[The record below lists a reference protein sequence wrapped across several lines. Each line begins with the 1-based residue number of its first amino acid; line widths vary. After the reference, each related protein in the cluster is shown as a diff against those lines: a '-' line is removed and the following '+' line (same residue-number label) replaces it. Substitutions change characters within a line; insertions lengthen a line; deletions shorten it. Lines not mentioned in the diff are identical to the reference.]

1 MGNQG
6 TRRMSR
12 ILIVEDDEDVR
23 ALIAHKLRR
32 AGHEVSEAGDGEQG
46 LAAAREDTPDLIV
59 LDWMMPKLTGIEVCA
74 NIRADADLAQPRI
87 LLLTAK
93 SQDSDIALAMK
104 TGADGYLIKPFR
116 ANDLLE
122 RVTALLAVP
131 VA

>member
-1 MGNQG
+1 MP
-6 TRRMSR
+6 R

-32 AGHEVSEAGDGEQG
+32 AGHEVSEAGDGELG
-46 LAAAREDTPDLIV
+46 LAAARASAPDLMV

-74 NIRADADLAQPRI
+74 QIRADADLPQPRI

-104 TGADGYLIKPFR
+104 TGADAYLIKPFR

-122 RVTALLAVP
+122 RVTALLDAP
-131 VA
+131 AA

>member
-1 MGNQG
+1 MP
-6 TRRMSR
+6 R

-46 LAAAREDTPDLIV
+46 LAAARASAPDLMV

-74 NIRADADLAQPRI
+74 QIRADVDLPQPRI

-104 TGADGYLIKPFR
+104 TGADAYLIKPFR

-122 RVTALLAVP
+122 RVTALLDAP
-131 VA
+131 AA

>member
-1 MGNQG
+1 MP
-6 TRRMSR
+6 R

-46 LAAAREDTPDLIV
+46 LAAARASAPDLMV

-74 NIRADADLAQPRI
+74 QIRADVDLPQPRI

-104 TGADGYLIKPFR
+104 TGADAYLIKPFR

-122 RVTALLAVP
+122 RVTALLAAP
-131 VA
+131 AA

>member
-1 MGNQG
+1 MA
-6 TRRMSR
+6 R

-32 AGHEVSEAGDGEQG
+32 AGHEVSEAGDGAAG
-46 LAAAREDTPDLIV
+46 LAAAREGVPELMV

-74 NIRADADLAQPRI
+74 QIRADTAMTQPRI

-104 TGADGYLIKPFR
+104 TGADAYLIKPFR

-122 RVTALLAVP
+122 RVTALLEAP
-131 VA
+131 AA

>member
-1 MGNQG
+1 MP
-6 TRRMSR
+6 R

-23 ALIAHKLRR
+23 ALIGYKLRR
-32 AGHEVSEAGDGEQG
+32 AGHEVSEAGDGEEG
-46 LAAAREDTPDLIV
+46 LAAARSGSPELIV

-74 NIRADADLAQPRI
+74 QVRADTALAQPRI

-93 SQDSDIALAMK
+93 SQDSDIALAMA

-122 RVTALLAVP
+122 RVTALLESR
-131 VA
+131 

>member
-1 MGNQG
+1 MP
-6 TRRMSR
+6 R

-32 AGHEVSEAGDGEQG
+32 AGHDVAEAGDGEAG
-46 LAAAREDTPDLIV
+46 VEAATLNPPELIV

-74 NIRADADLAQPRI
+74 RIRADSTLAQPRI

-93 SQDSDIALAMK
+93 SLDSDIALAMS

-116 ANDLLE
+116 ANELLE
-122 RVTALLAVP
+122 RVDALLAVP
-131 VA
+131 TAS

>member
-1 MGNQG
+1 MP
-6 TRRMSR
+6 R

-32 AGHEVSEAGDGEQG
+32 AGHDVSEAGDGELG
-46 LAAAREDTPDLIV
+46 LAAARAETPDLMV

-74 NIRADADLAQPRI
+74 QIRADADLAQPRI

-104 TGADGYLIKPFR
+104 TGADAYLIKPFR

-122 RVTALLAVP
+122 RVTALLAAP
-131 VA
+131 AA

>member
-1 MGNQG
+1 MP
-6 TRRMSR
+6 R

-46 LAAAREDTPDLIV
+46 LAAARASAPDLMV

-74 NIRADADLAQPRI
+74 QIRADADLPQPRI

-93 SQDSDIALAMK
+93 SQDSDIALAMA
-104 TGADGYLIKPFR
+104 TGADAYLIKPFR

-122 RVTALLAVP
+122 RVTALLAAP
-131 VA
+131 AA

>member
-1 MGNQG
+1 MP
-6 TRRMSR
+6 R

-23 ALIAHKLRR
+23 ALIGHKLRR
-32 AGHEVSEAGDGEQG
+32 AGHDVSEAGDGEQG
-46 LAAAREDTPDLIV
+46 LAAAREIAPDLIV

-74 NIRADADLAQPRI
+74 AIRADTDSVQPRI

-93 SQDSDIALAMK
+93 SQDSDIALAMQ
-104 TGADGYLIKPFR
+104 TGADAYLIKPFR

-131 VA
+131 AA

>member
-1 MGNQG
+1 MP
-6 TRRMSR
+6 R

-32 AGHEVSEAGDGEQG
+32 AGHEVSEASDGEAG
-46 LAAAREDTPDLIV
+46 LAAAQQNPSELVV

-74 NIRADADLAQPRI
+74 RIRADTALAQPRI

-93 SQDSDIALAMK
+93 SLASDIALAMS

-116 ANDLLE
+116 ANELLE
-122 RVTALLAVP
+122 RVDALLA
-131 VA
+131 

>member
-1 MGNQG
+1 MP
-6 TRRMSR
+6 R

-32 AGHEVSEAGDGEQG
+32 AGHEVAEAGDGEEG
-46 LAAAREDTPDLIV
+46 LAAARASPPELMV

-74 NIRADADLAQPRI
+74 QIRADTSMPQPRI

-93 SQDSDIALAMK
+93 SQDSDIALAMQ

-122 RVTALLAVP
+122 QVAALLA
-131 VA
+131 A

>member
-1 MGNQG
+1 MP
-6 TRRMSR
+6 R

-46 LAAAREDTPDLIV
+46 LAAARASAPDLMV

-74 NIRADADLAQPRI
+74 QIRADVDLPQPRI

-104 TGADGYLIKPFR
+104 TGADAYLIKPFR

-122 RVTALLAVP
+122 RVTALLAAP
-131 VA
+131 

>member
-1 MGNQG
+1 MP
-6 TRRMSR
+6 R

-32 AGHEVSEAGDGEQG
+32 AGHDVSEAGDGEQG
-46 LAAAREDTPDLIV
+46 LAAARAETPDLMV

-74 NIRADADLAQPRI
+74 QIRADTDLAQPRI

-93 SQDSDIALAMK
+93 SQDSDIALAMQ
-104 TGADGYLIKPFR
+104 TGADAYLIKPFR

-131 VA
+131 AA

>member
-1 MGNQG
+1 MA
-6 TRRMSR
+6 R

-32 AGHEVSEAGDGEQG
+32 AGHEVSEAGDGEAG
-46 LAAAREDTPDLIV
+46 LAAAREGVPELMV

-74 NIRADADLAQPRI
+74 QIRADTAMTQPRI

-104 TGADGYLIKPFR
+104 TGADAYLIKPFR

-122 RVTALLAVP
+122 RVTALLEAP
-131 VA
+131 AA

>member
-1 MGNQG
+1 MA
-6 TRRMSR
+6 R

-32 AGHEVSEAGDGEQG
+32 AGHEVTEAGDGLEG
-46 LAAAREDTPDLIV
+46 LTTARSILPDLVV

-74 NIRADADLAQPRI
+74 AIREDAAMAQPRI

-93 SQDSDIALAMK
+93 SQDSDIALATA

-122 RVTALLAVP
+122 RVEALLAP
-131 VA
+131 Q

>member
-1 MGNQG
+1 MP
-6 TRRMSR
+6 R

-32 AGHEVSEAGDGEQG
+32 AGHDVSEAGDGEQG
-46 LAAAREDTPDLIV
+46 LAAARAETPDLMV

-74 NIRADADLAQPRI
+74 QIRADADLAQPRI

-93 SQDSDIALAMK
+93 SQDSDIALAMQ
-104 TGADGYLIKPFR
+104 TGADAYLIKPFR

-131 VA
+131 AA

>member
-1 MGNQG
+1 MP
-6 TRRMSR
+6 R

-32 AGHEVSEAGDGEQG
+32 AGHEVSEASDGEAG
-46 LAAAREDTPDLIV
+46 LAAAQLNPPELVV

-74 NIRADADLAQPRI
+74 RIRADTGLAQPRI

-93 SQDSDIALAMK
+93 SLASDIALAMS

-116 ANDLLE
+116 ANELLE
-122 RVTALLAVP
+122 RVDALLA
-131 VA
+131 

>member
-1 MGNQG
+1 MP
-6 TRRMSR
+6 R

-23 ALIAHKLRR
+23 ALIGHKLRR
-32 AGHEVSEAGDGEQG
+32 AGHEVTEAGDGEEG
-46 LAAAREDTPDLIV
+46 LAAARAGSPDLIV

-74 NIRADADLAQPRI
+74 QVRADTTLTQPRI

-93 SQDSDIALAMK
+93 SQDSDIALALA

-122 RVTALLAVP
+122 RVAALLEPA
-131 VA
+131 

>member
-1 MGNQG
+1 MP
-6 TRRMSR
+6 R

-32 AGHEVSEAGDGEQG
+32 AGHEVSEAGDGEEG
-46 LAAAREDTPDLIV
+46 LAAARASPPELMV

-74 NIRADADLAQPRI
+74 QIRADTTMVQPRI

-93 SQDSDIALAMK
+93 SQDSDIALAMQ
-104 TGADGYLIKPFR
+104 TGADSYLIKPFR

-122 RVTALLAVP
+122 RVTALLDTP
-131 VA
+131 

>member
-1 MGNQG
+1 MP
-6 TRRMSR
+6 R

-32 AGHEVSEAGDGEQG
+32 AGHDVSEAGDGEQG
-46 LAAAREDTPDLIV
+46 LAAARAQAQDLIV

-74 NIRADADLAQPRI
+74 QIRADGDLAQPRI

-93 SQDSDIALAMK
+93 SQDSDIALAMA

-131 VA
+131 AL

>member
-1 MGNQG
+1 MP
-6 TRRMSR
+6 R

-46 LAAAREDTPDLIV
+46 LAAARAETPDLMV

-74 NIRADADLAQPRI
+74 QIRADADLAQPRI

-93 SQDSDIALAMK
+93 SQDSDIALAMQ

-122 RVTALLAVP
+122 RVTALLAAP
-131 VA
+131 AA

>member
-1 MGNQG
+1 MP
-6 TRRMSR
+6 R

-32 AGHEVSEAGDGEQG
+32 AGHEVSEAADGEQG
-46 LAAAREDTPDLIV
+46 LAAARASTPDLMV
-59 LDWMMPKLTGIEVCA
+59 LDWMMPKLTGIEACA
-74 NIRADADLAQPRI
+74 QIRADTDLPQPRI

-104 TGADGYLIKPFR
+104 TGADAYLIKPFR

-122 RVTALLAVP
+122 RVTALLGAP
-131 VA
+131 AA

>member
-1 MGNQG
+1 MP
-6 TRRMSR
+6 R

-46 LAAAREDTPDLIV
+46 LAAARASAPDLMV

-74 NIRADADLAQPRI
+74 QIRADTDLPQPRI

-104 TGADGYLIKPFR
+104 TGADAYLIKPFR

-122 RVTALLAVP
+122 RVTALLAAP
-131 VA
+131 AA